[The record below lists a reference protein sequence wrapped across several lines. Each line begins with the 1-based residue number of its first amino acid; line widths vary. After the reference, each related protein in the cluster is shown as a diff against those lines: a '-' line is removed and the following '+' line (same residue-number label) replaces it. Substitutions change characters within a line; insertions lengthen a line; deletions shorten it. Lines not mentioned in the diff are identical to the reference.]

1 MRLVPSFFLT
11 AIFLIVQLLQAAEPV
26 PDFGMVESQRV
37 TLKWLG
43 NAGWEIQV
51 GPTMILIDPFLT
63 RKERTAGKEWKTDE
77 EAVLKVITGAD
88 YIFAGHSHA
97 DHIGDVPFIAKRFG
111 SKVTGSRTTTNIALT
126 AGVGKEQLTTISG
139 GEKLMFKDFTVQ
151 VIESQHGVLARSGR
165 RRQPKSDEVLQPWS
179 GPILG
184 NHFVEG
190 GSYLYYFTFGKHRV
204 LHQSTGNFIEE
215 NLKGLQPDV
224 ALLAATGNYDWADAI
239 KILRPKTVV
248 IQHFDEWRAPFSAGI
263 PAANIK
269 RAQRVEQQVK
279 SVDGNI
285 NVIIPG
291 FFQTI
296 TLE

>member
-1 MRLVPSFFLT
+1 MRIILSLFLS
-11 AIFLIVQLLQAAEPV
+11 AIFLIAQPLQAADPV
-26 PDFGMVESQRV
+26 PNFGSVESQRL

-43 NAGWEIQV
+43 NAGWEIPA
-51 GPTMILIDPFLT
+51 GPTKILIDPFLT
-63 RKERTAGKEWKTDE
+63 RKEPTVGKEWRTDE
-77 EAVLKVITGAD
+77 EAVLKVIAGAD

-111 SKVTGSRTTTNIALT
+111 SKVIGSRTTTNIALT

-139 GEKLMFKDFTVQ
+139 GEKLMFNDFTVQ
-151 VIESQHGVLARSGR
+151 VIESQHGVLTRSGR
-165 RRQPKSDEVLQPWS
+165 TRQPKSEEVLQPWS

-215 NLKGLQPDV
+215 NLKELQPDI
-224 ALLAATGNYDWADAI
+224 ALLAATGNYDWTDAI

-248 IQHFDEWRAPFSAGI
+248 IHHFDEWRAPFTGGISAS
-263 PAANIK
+263 NRK
-269 RAQRVEQQVK
+269 RAQRMEQQVK
-279 SVDGNI
+279 SVGGNI
-285 NVIIPG
+285 NVIIPD
-291 FFQTI
+291 FLKTI
-296 TLE
+296 ALE